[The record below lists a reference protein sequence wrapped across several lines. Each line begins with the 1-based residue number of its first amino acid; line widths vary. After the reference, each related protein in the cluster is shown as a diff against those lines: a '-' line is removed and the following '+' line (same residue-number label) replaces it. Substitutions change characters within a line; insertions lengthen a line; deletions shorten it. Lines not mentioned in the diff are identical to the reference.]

1 MQRSELTL
9 LTALGA
15 LAAFVGAQSFASDA
29 RPPHRTES
37 VSSGAVASAAARD
50 ARPRAR
56 DRADDAVGTAELP
69 AEVRSMSREDVR
81 RLLDSAGVGTYI
93 SEVLLDRDSAL
104 TRWPD
109 RVERP
114 LRVWIS
120 RGAHLQGWKD
130 KFANEVAT
138 AFNTWEQVGIPVR
151 FTGARDSASA
161 DVHVVWTSR
170 FREPISGKTVWSRD
184 DRWWIVDA
192 DITLALHHRDGDPL
206 DAAQIRAIALHEIGH
221 LLGLDHTGD
230 QTNVMAPR
238 VRVRDLSDADRATV
252 RLLYSVPAG
261 RIASR

>member
-1 MQRSELTL
+1 MQRSDLTL
-9 LTALGA
+9 LATLGA
-15 LAAFVGAQSFASDA
+15 LAAFVGAQSFATE
-29 RPPHRTES
+29 PPAAHRTRS
-37 VSSGAVASAAARD
+37 VSSGAVAAAGARV
-50 ARPRAR
+50 A
-56 DRADDAVGTAELP
+56 RADAGTDAGATTELP
-69 AEVRSMSREDVR
+69 AEVRAMSRDDVR
-81 RLLDSAGVGTYI
+81 RQIDSGSAGTYI
-93 SEVLLDRDSAL
+93 ADLLLDRDSAL

-114 LRVWIS
+114 LRVWIGS
-120 RGAHLQGWKD
+120 GRRIEGWRDRYLQ
-130 KFANEVAT
+130 EVAT

-151 FTGARDSASA
+151 FTLARDSAHA
-161 DVHVVWTSR
+161 DVHVNWTPR
-170 FREPISGKTVWSRD
+170 FREPISGKTIWSRD

-192 DITLALHHRDGDPL
+192 DITLALYHRDGEPL

-230 QTNVMAPR
+230 QANVMAPR